1 MHYFWNLNLKYLKCY
16 SEMERWSKHRY
27 KYRGLENNLQTK
39 FSFCWRPKT
48 KNLQYKIF
56 HRIYFTNSKL
66 FKCKLSET
74 ELCSFC
80 NNTKET
86 ILHLFFECMY
96 SKNILLSF
104 VSLLQEKCNISYTIT
119 SKDIFFGPLIASLE
133 DNIMFT
139 CILIYKKYIDS
150 CRLNKCLPSSD
161 VFIQQI
167 KRYKNLELYSLY
179 LYPTSKANSIKAKW
193 NIIKNVLE

>member
-1 MHYFWNLNLKYLKCY
+1 MFLRLKSELPENAIPKWNNDLKTEISREDWKII
-16 SEMERWSKHRY
+16 Y
-27 KYRGLENNLQTK
+27 KQNFQFVED
-39 FSFCWRPKT
+39 PKL
-48 KNLQYKIF
+48 KNLQFRIL

-66 FKCKLSET
+66 FKCKLIET

-86 ILHLFFECMY
+86 ILHLFFECMF

-104 VSLLQEKCNISYTIT
+104 VSLLQEKCNITYNIT
-119 SKDIFFGPLIASLE
+119 PKNIFFGPLISSLE

-150 CRLNKCLPSSD
+150 CRLKKCLPSLD

-167 KRYKNLELYSLY
+167 KRYKNLELFSLY
-179 LYPTSKANSIKAKW
+179 LYPTSKANYIKAKW
-193 NIIKNVLE
+193 SIVRNVIE

>member
-1 MHYFWNLNLKYLKCY
+1 MSNIKFGSLNC
-16 SEMERWSKHRY
+16 
-27 KYRGLENNLQTK
+27 RGL
-39 FSFCWRPKT
+39 FSD
-48 KNLQYKIF
+48 KIKRTDIF
-56 HRIYFTNSKL
+56 LNVRKIRIYFTNSKL

-119 SKDIFFGPLIASLE
+119 SKDIFLAL
-133 DNIMFT
+133 
-139 CILIYKKYIDS
+139 
-150 CRLNKCLPSSD
+150 
-161 VFIQQI
+161 
-167 KRYKNLELYSLY
+167 
-179 LYPTSKANSIKAKW
+179 
-193 NIIKNVLE
+193 